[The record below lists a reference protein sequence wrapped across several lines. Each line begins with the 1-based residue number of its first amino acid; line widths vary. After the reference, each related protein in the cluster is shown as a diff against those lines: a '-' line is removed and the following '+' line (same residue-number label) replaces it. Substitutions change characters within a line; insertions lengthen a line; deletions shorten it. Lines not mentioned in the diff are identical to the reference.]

1 MAVNL
6 LLTISGHAFFMEA
19 AMQTRDSFEAQQT
32 ELVIQISLLTGLLVT
47 VLGFLAAVAIR

>member
-1 MAVNL
+1 MAVNH

-32 ELVIQISLLTGLLVT
+32 ELVIQISLLTGLLIT
-47 VLGFLAAVAIR
+47 VLGFFAAVAIR